1 MKKTILVFLLSDF
14 ADWEAGYL
22 TAELNSDKESNPYC
36 IKTVGVSGEAVHSI
50 GGLTVLPDYS
60 LESLPDD
67 YEALILIGGTSWRQ
81 PVAEQVVPLVKITLQ
96 NKKLVAG
103 ICDASAFLAKHGF
116 LNSVKHTSNS
126 LKDLKK
132 YAANEYTNAQN
143 YLNEPAVADG
153 KIITANGTATLEF
166 ARLVLTKLHLDSE
179 QEIKMWY
186 DFYKLGAIEAAKRYG
201 LDF

>member
-1 MKKTILVFLLSDF
+1 MKKIVLVFLLSNF

-60 LESLPDD
+60 LDSLPAE
-67 YEALILIGGTSWRQ
+67 YEALILIGGTSWRE
-81 PVAEQVVPLVKITLQ
+81 PVAEQIVPLVKTTLQ
-96 NKKLVAG
+96 NNKLVAG
-103 ICDASAFLAKHGF
+103 ICDSSAFLAKHGF
-116 LNSVKHTSNS
+116 LNNVKHTSNS
-126 LKDLKK
+126 LKDLKI

-153 KIITANGTATLEF
+153 NIITANGTAPLEF
-166 ARLVLTKLHLDSE
+166 ARLVFTKLQLDSD
-179 QEIKMWY
+179 QAIKMWY
-186 DFYKLGAIEAAKRYG
+186 DFYKLGSIEAAKIYG